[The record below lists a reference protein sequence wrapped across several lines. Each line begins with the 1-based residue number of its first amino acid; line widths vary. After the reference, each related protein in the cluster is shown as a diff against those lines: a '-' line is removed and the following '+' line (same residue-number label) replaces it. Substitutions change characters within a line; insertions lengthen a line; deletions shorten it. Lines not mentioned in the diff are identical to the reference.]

1 MNYKYLVTIF
11 TPTYNRAELLKRL
24 YESLKE
30 QSDKDFEWI
39 IVDDGSKDNTKEVV
53 QGFIKEKIIPIKYLK
68 KENEGKHIAINVG
81 CDMAEGELFFIVDSD
96 DYIPKE
102 AIEEVKRDWEKY
114 RNNTGIAG
122 LVYLKKWQNGNLMG
136 RRFEKN
142 EFISNHVEEYN
153 KSSNWGEK
161 AEILKTEIVKKYK
174 FPKYDNEKYIGE
186 NVLWVEV
193 SRKYNLV
200 YINKV
205 IYIAEYLEAGLTM
218 SGRKLRIENPLGS
231 MKSAEVLM
239 KKDINLKIRFKNYW
253 LYSTYGF
260 FAKIKT
266 KDLYKNVESKLML
279 TITIPLGFL
288 LYLYWEKKCYKGEKK

>member
-11 TPTYNRAELLKRL
+11 TPTYNRARLLKRL

-122 LVYLKKWQNGNLMG
+122 LVYLKAWKNGNLMG
-136 RRFEKN
+136 RKFEKD
-142 EFISNHVEEYN
+142 EFISNHVKEYN
-153 KSSNWGEK
+153 KGGVWGEK
-161 AEILKTEIVKKYK
+161 LKILRTEIFRKNK
-174 FPKYDNEKYIGE
+174 FPKYENEKYVGE
-186 NVLWVEV
+186 HVLWIEV
-193 SRKYNLV
+193 SRKYDLV

-205 IYIAEYLEAGLTM
+205 LYIAEYLEDGLTM
-218 SGRKLRIENPLGS
+218 AGRKLRIENPLGGI
-231 MKSAEVLM
+231 KGAQVLM
-239 KKDINLKIRFKNYW
+239 QKDMCLKLRIKNNL
-253 LYSTYGF
+253 LYSSYSF
-260 FAKIKT
+260 FAERTLKEI
-266 KDLYKNVESKLML
+266 YKGAVQK
-279 TITIPLGFL
+279 FL
-288 LYLYWEKKCYKGEKK
+288 LTLELPFGYVLYRYWKKKFL

>member
-102 AIEEVKRDWEKY
+102 AIEEVKRDWKKY

-122 LVYLKKWQNGNLMG
+122 LVYLKAWENGNLMG
-136 RRFEKN
+136 RKFEKD
-142 EFISNHVEEYN
+142 EFISNHVKEYN
-153 KSSNWGEK
+153 KGGVWGEK
-161 AEILKTEIVKKYK
+161 LKILRTEIFRKNK
-174 FPKYDNEKYIGE
+174 FPKYENEKYVGE
-186 NVLWVEV
+186 HVLWIEV
-193 SRKYNLV
+193 SRKYDLV

-205 IYIAEYLEAGLTM
+205 LYIAEYLEDGLTM
-218 SGRKLRIENPLGS
+218 AGRKLRIENPLGGI
-231 MKSAEVLM
+231 KGAQVLM
-239 KKDINLKIRFKNYW
+239 QKDMCLKLRIKNNL
-253 LYSTYGF
+253 LYSAYSF
-260 FAKIKT
+260 FAEKSIK
-266 KDLYKNVESKLML
+266 E
-279 TITIPLGFL
+279 I
-288 LYLYWEKKCYKGEKK
+288 YKGAVEKSLLTLELPFGYVLYRYWKKKFEK

>member
-102 AIEEVKRDWEKY
+102 AIEEVKRDWKKY

-122 LVYLKKWQNGNLMG
+122 LVYLKAWENGNLMG
-136 RRFEKN
+136 RKFEKD
-142 EFISNHVEEYN
+142 EFISNHVKEYN
-153 KSSNWGEK
+153 KGGVWGEK
-161 AEILKTEIVKKYK
+161 LKILRTEIFRKNK
-174 FPKYDNEKYIGE
+174 FPKYENEKYVGE
-186 NVLWVEV
+186 HVLWIEV
-193 SRKYNLV
+193 SRKYDLV

-205 IYIAEYLEAGLTM
+205 LYIAEYLEDGLTM
-218 SGRKLRIENPLGS
+218 AGRKLRIENPLGGI
-231 MKSAEVLM
+231 KGAQVLM
-239 KKDINLKIRFKNYW
+239 QKDMCLKQTIYFILLIHFLQKKVLKKSIR
-253 LYSTYGF
+253 GQ
-260 FAKIKT
+260 
-266 KDLYKNVESKLML
+266 
-279 TITIPLGFL
+279 
-288 LYLYWEKKCYKGEKK
+288 

>member
-39 IVDDGSKDNTKEVV
+39 IVDDGSKDNTEEVV
-53 QGFIKEKIIPIKYLK
+53 EAFIKEKIIPIKYLK

-102 AIEEVKRDWEKY
+102 AIEEVKRDWKKY

-122 LVYLKKWQNGNLMG
+122 LVYLKAWKNGNLMG
-136 RRFEKN
+136 RKFEKD
-142 EFISNHVEEYN
+142 EFISNHVKEYN
-153 KSSNWGEK
+153 KGGVWGEK
-161 AEILKTEIVKKYK
+161 LKILRTEIFRKNK
-174 FPKYDNEKYIGE
+174 FPKYENEKYVGE
-186 NVLWVEV
+186 HVLWIEV
-193 SRKYNLV
+193 SRKYDLV

-205 IYIAEYLEAGLTM
+205 LYIAEYLEDGLTM
-218 SGRKLRIENPLGS
+218 AGRKLRIENPLGGI
-231 MKSAEVLM
+231 KGAQVLM
-239 KKDINLKIRFKNYW
+239 QKDMCLKLRIKNNL
-253 LYSTYGF
+253 LYSSYSF
-260 FAKIKT
+260 FAERTLKEI
-266 KDLYKNVESKLML
+266 YKGAVQK
-279 TITIPLGFL
+279 FL
-288 LYLYWEKKCYKGEKK
+288 LTLELPFGYVLYRYWKKKFL

>member
-11 TPTYNRAELLKRL
+11 TPTYNRARLLKRL

-102 AIEEVKRDWEKY
+102 AIEEVKRDWKKY

-122 LVYLKKWQNGNLMG
+122 LVYLKAWKNGNLMG
-136 RRFEKN
+136 RKFEKD
-142 EFISNHVEEYN
+142 EFISNHVKEYN
-153 KSSNWGEK
+153 KGGVWGEK
-161 AEILKTEIVKKYK
+161 LKILRTEIFRKNK
-174 FPKYDNEKYIGE
+174 FPKYENEKYVGE
-186 NVLWVEV
+186 HVLWIQV
-193 SRKYNLV
+193 SRKYDLV

-205 IYIAEYLEAGLTM
+205 LYIAEYLEDGLTM
-218 SGRKLRIENPLGS
+218 AGRKLRIENPLGGI
-231 MKSAEVLM
+231 KGAQVLM
-239 KKDINLKIRFKNYW
+239 QKDMCLKLRIKNNL
-253 LYSTYGF
+253 LYSAYSF
-260 FAKIKT
+260 FAEKSIK
-266 KDLYKNVESKLML
+266 E
-279 TITIPLGFL
+279 I
-288 LYLYWEKKCYKGEKK
+288 YKGAVEKYLLTLELPFGYVLYRYWKKKIEK

>member
-11 TPTYNRAELLKRL
+11 TPTYNRARLLKRL

-102 AIEEVKRDWEKY
+102 AIEEVKRDWKKY

-122 LVYLKKWQNGNLMG
+122 LVYLKAWKNGNLMG
-136 RRFEKN
+136 RKFEKD
-142 EFISNHVEEYN
+142 EFISNHVKEYN
-153 KSSNWGEK
+153 KGGVWGEK
-161 AEILKTEIVKKYK
+161 LKILRTEIFRKNK
-174 FPKYDNEKYIGE
+174 FPKYENEKYVGE
-186 NVLWVEV
+186 HVLWIQV
-193 SRKYNLV
+193 SRKYDLV

-205 IYIAEYLEAGLTM
+205 LYIAEYLEDGLTM
-218 SGRKLRIENPLGS
+218 AGRKLRIENPLGGI
-231 MKSAEVLM
+231 KGAQVLM
-239 KKDINLKIRFKNYW
+239 QKDMCLKLRIKNNL
-253 LYSTYGF
+253 LYSAYSF
-260 FAKIKT
+260 FAEKSIK
-266 KDLYKNVESKLML
+266 E
-279 TITIPLGFL
+279 I
-288 LYLYWEKKCYKGEKK
+288 YKGAVEKSLLTLELPFGYVLYRYWKKKFEK

>member
-11 TPTYNRAELLKRL
+11 TPTYNRARLLKRL

-102 AIEEVKRDWEKY
+102 AIEEVKRDWKKY

-122 LVYLKKWQNGNLMG
+122 LVYLKAWKNGNLMG
-136 RRFEKN
+136 RKFEKD
-142 EFISNHVEEYN
+142 EFISNHVKEYN
-153 KSSNWGEK
+153 KGGVWGEK
-161 AEILKTEIVKKYK
+161 LKILRTEIFRKNK
-174 FPKYDNEKYIGE
+174 FPKYENEKYVGE
-186 NVLWVEV
+186 HVLWIQV
-193 SRKYNLV
+193 SRKYDLV

-205 IYIAEYLEAGLTM
+205 LYIAEYLEDGLTM
-218 SGRKLRIENPLGS
+218 AGRKLRIENPLGGI
-231 MKSAEVLM
+231 KGAQVLM
-239 KKDINLKIRFKNYW
+239 QKDMCLKLRIKNNL
-253 LYSTYGF
+253 LYSAYSF
-260 FAKIKT
+260 FAEKSIK
-266 KDLYKNVESKLML
+266 E
-279 TITIPLGFL
+279 I
-288 LYLYWEKKCYKGEKK
+288 YKGAVEKSLLTLELPFGYVLYRYWKK

>member
-102 AIEEVKRDWEKY
+102 AIEEVKRDWKKY

-122 LVYLKKWQNGNLMG
+122 LVYLKAWKNGNLMG
-136 RRFEKN
+136 RKFEKD
-142 EFISNHVEEYN
+142 EFISNHVKEYN
-153 KSSNWGEK
+153 KGGVWGEK
-161 AEILKTEIVKKYK
+161 LKILRTEIFRKNK
-174 FPKYDNEKYIGE
+174 FPKYENEKYVGE
-186 NVLWVEV
+186 HVLWIEV
-193 SRKYNLV
+193 SRKYDLV

-205 IYIAEYLEAGLTM
+205 LYIAEYLEDGLTM
-218 SGRKLRIENPLGS
+218 AGRKLRIENPLGGI
-231 MKSAEVLM
+231 KGAQVLM
-239 KKDINLKIRFKNYW
+239 QKDMCLKLRIKNNL
-253 LYSTYGF
+253 LYSSYSF
-260 FAKIKT
+260 FAERTLKEI
-266 KDLYKNVESKLML
+266 YKGAVQK
-279 TITIPLGFL
+279 FL
-288 LYLYWEKKCYKGEKK
+288 LTLELPFGYVLYRYWKKKFL

>member
-11 TPTYNRAELLKRL
+11 TPTYNRARLLKRL

-102 AIEEVKRDWEKY
+102 AIEEVKRDWKKY

-122 LVYLKKWQNGNLMG
+122 LVYLKAWKNGNLMG
-136 RRFEKN
+136 RKFEKD
-142 EFISNHVEEYN
+142 EFISNHVKEYN
-153 KSSNWGEK
+153 KGGVWGEK
-161 AEILKTEIVKKYK
+161 LKILRTEIFRKNK
-174 FPKYDNEKYIGE
+174 FPKYENEKYVGE
-186 NVLWVEV
+186 HVLWIQV
-193 SRKYNLV
+193 SRKYDLV

-205 IYIAEYLEAGLTM
+205 LYIAEYLEDGLTM
-218 SGRKLRIENPLGS
+218 AGRKLRIENPLGGI
-231 MKSAEVLM
+231 KGAQVLM
-239 KKDINLKIRFKNYW
+239 QKDMCLKLRIKNNL
-253 LYSTYGF
+253 LYSAYSF
-260 FAKIKT
+260 FAEKSIK
-266 KDLYKNVESKLML
+266 E
-279 TITIPLGFL
+279 I
-288 LYLYWEKKCYKGEKK
+288 YKGAVEKSLLTLELPFGYVLYRYWKKKIEK

>member
-102 AIEEVKRDWEKY
+102 AIEEVKRDWKKY

-122 LVYLKKWQNGNLMG
+122 LVYLKAWKNGNLMG
-136 RRFEKN
+136 RKFEKD
-142 EFISNHVEEYN
+142 EFISNHVKEYN
-153 KSSNWGEK
+153 KGGVWGEK
-161 AEILKTEIVKKYK
+161 LKILRTEIFRKNK
-174 FPKYDNEKYIGE
+174 FPKYENEKYVGE
-186 NVLWVEV
+186 HVLWIEV
-193 SRKYNLV
+193 SRKYDLV

-205 IYIAEYLEAGLTM
+205 LYIAEYLEDGLTM
-218 SGRKLRIENPLGS
+218 AGRKLRIENPLGGI
-231 MKSAEVLM
+231 KGAQVLM
-239 KKDINLKIRFKNYW
+239 QKDMCLKLRIKNNL
-253 LYSTYGF
+253 LYSAYSF
-260 FAKIKT
+260 FAEKSIK
-266 KDLYKNVESKLML
+266 E
-279 TITIPLGFL
+279 I
-288 LYLYWEKKCYKGEKK
+288 YKGAVEKSLLTLELPFGYVLYRYWKKKIEK

>member
-11 TPTYNRAELLKRL
+11 TPTYNRARLLKRL

-102 AIEEVKRDWEKY
+102 AIEEVKRDWKKY

-122 LVYLKKWQNGNLMG
+122 LVYLKAWKNGNLMG
-136 RRFEKN
+136 RKFEKD
-142 EFISNHVEEYN
+142 EFISNHVKEYN
-153 KSSNWGEK
+153 KGGVWGEK
-161 AEILKTEIVKKYK
+161 LKILRTEIFRKNK
-174 FPKYDNEKYIGE
+174 FPKYENEKYVGE
-186 NVLWVEV
+186 HVLWIQV
-193 SRKYNLV
+193 SRKYDLV

-205 IYIAEYLEAGLTM
+205 LYIAEYLEDGLTM
-218 SGRKLRIENPLGS
+218 AGRKLRIENPLGGI
-231 MKSAEVLM
+231 KGAQVLM
-239 KKDINLKIRFKNYW
+239 QKDMCLKLRIKNNL
-253 LYSTYGF
+253 LYSAYSF
-260 FAKIKT
+260 FAEKSIKEIYRGAVEKSLLTLELPFGYVLYRYWKKKI
-266 KDLYKNVESKLML
+266 
-279 TITIPLGFL
+279 
-288 LYLYWEKKCYKGEKK
+288 EK

>member
-102 AIEEVKRDWEKY
+102 AIEEVKRDWKKY

-122 LVYLKKWQNGNLMG
+122 LVYLKAWKNGNLTG
-136 RRFEKN
+136 RKFEKD
-142 EFISNHVEEYN
+142 EFISNHVKEYN
-153 KSSNWGEK
+153 KGGVWGEK
-161 AEILKTEIVKKYK
+161 LKILRTEIFRKNK
-174 FPKYDNEKYIGE
+174 FPKYENEKYVGE
-186 NVLWVEV
+186 HVLWIEV
-193 SRKYNLV
+193 SRKYDLV

-205 IYIAEYLEAGLTM
+205 LYIAEYLEDGLTM
-218 SGRKLRIENPLGS
+218 AGRKLRIENPLGGI
-231 MKSAEVLM
+231 KGAQVLM
-239 KKDINLKIRFKNYW
+239 QKDMCLKLRIKNNL
-253 LYSTYGF
+253 LYSSYSF
-260 FAKIKT
+260 FAERTLKEI
-266 KDLYKNVESKLML
+266 YKGAVQK
-279 TITIPLGFL
+279 FL
-288 LYLYWEKKCYKGEKK
+288 LTLELPFGYVLYRYWKKKFL

>member
-39 IVDDGSKDNTKEVV
+39 IVDDGSKDNTEEVV
-53 QGFIKEKIIPIKYLK
+53 QGFIKEKSIPIKYLK

-102 AIEEVKRDWEKY
+102 AIEEVKRDWKKY

-122 LVYLKKWQNGNLMG
+122 LVYLKAWKNGNLMG
-136 RRFEKN
+136 RKFEKD
-142 EFISNHVEEYN
+142 EFISNHVKEYN
-153 KSSNWGEK
+153 KGGVWGEK
-161 AEILKTEIVKKYK
+161 LKILRTEIFRKNK
-174 FPKYDNEKYIGE
+174 FPKYENEKYVGE
-186 NVLWVEV
+186 HVLWIQV
-193 SRKYNLV
+193 SRKYDLV

-205 IYIAEYLEAGLTM
+205 LYIAEYLEDGLTM
-218 SGRKLRIENPLGS
+218 AGRKLRIENPLGGI
-231 MKSAEVLM
+231 KGAQVLM
-239 KKDINLKIRFKNYW
+239 QKDMCLKLRIKNNL
-253 LYSTYGF
+253 LYSAYSF
-260 FAKIKT
+260 FAEKSIK
-266 KDLYKNVESKLML
+266 E
-279 TITIPLGFL
+279 I
-288 LYLYWEKKCYKGEKK
+288 YKGAVEKSLLTLELPFGYVLYRYWKKKIEK

>member
-11 TPTYNRAELLKRL
+11 TPTYNRARLLKSL

-122 LVYLKKWQNGNLMG
+122 LVYLKAWKNGNLMG
-136 RRFEKN
+136 RKFEKD
-142 EFISNHVEEYN
+142 EFISNHVKEYN
-153 KSSNWGEK
+153 KGGVWGEK
-161 AEILKTEIVKKYK
+161 LKILRTEIFRKNK
-174 FPKYDNEKYIGE
+174 FPKYENEKYVGE
-186 NVLWVEV
+186 HVLWIEV
-193 SRKYNLV
+193 SRKYDLV

-205 IYIAEYLEAGLTM
+205 LYIAEYLEDGLTM
-218 SGRKLRIENPLGS
+218 AGRKLRIENPLGGI
-231 MKSAEVLM
+231 KGAQVLM
-239 KKDINLKIRFKNYW
+239 QKDMCLKLRIKNNL
-253 LYSTYGF
+253 LYSSYSF
-260 FAKIKT
+260 FAERTLKEI
-266 KDLYKNVESKLML
+266 YKGAVQK
-279 TITIPLGFL
+279 FL
-288 LYLYWEKKCYKGEKK
+288 LTLELPFGYVLYRYWKKKFL

>member
-1 MNYKYLVTIF
+1 MNYKYLATVF
-11 TPTYNRAELLKRL
+11 TPTYNRARLLKRL

-102 AIEEVKRDWEKY
+102 AIEEVKRDWKKY

-122 LVYLKKWQNGNLMG
+122 LVYLKAWKNGNLMG
-136 RRFEKN
+136 RKFEKD
-142 EFISNHVEEYN
+142 EFISNHVKEYN
-153 KSSNWGEK
+153 KGGVWGEK
-161 AEILKTEIVKKYK
+161 LKILRTEIFRKNK
-174 FPKYDNEKYIGE
+174 FPKYENEKYVGE
-186 NVLWVEV
+186 HVLWIEV
-193 SRKYNLV
+193 SRKYDLV

-205 IYIAEYLEAGLTM
+205 LYIAEYLEDGLTM
-218 SGRKLRIENPLGS
+218 AGRKLRIENPLGGI
-231 MKSAEVLM
+231 KGAQVLM
-239 KKDINLKIRFKNYW
+239 QKDMCLKLRIKNNL
-253 LYSTYGF
+253 LYSAYSF
-260 FAKIKT
+260 FAEKSIK
-266 KDLYKNVESKLML
+266 E
-279 TITIPLGFL
+279 I
-288 LYLYWEKKCYKGEKK
+288 YKGAVEKSLLTLELPFGYVLYRYWKKKFL

>member
-11 TPTYNRAELLKRL
+11 TTTYNRAELLKRL

-102 AIEEVKRDWEKY
+102 AIEEVKRDWKKY

-122 LVYLKKWQNGNLMG
+122 LVYLKAWKNGNLMG
-136 RRFEKN
+136 RKFEKD
-142 EFISNHVEEYN
+142 EFISNHVKEYN
-153 KSSNWGEK
+153 KGGVWGEK
-161 AEILKTEIVKKYK
+161 LKILRTEIFRKNK
-174 FPKYDNEKYIGE
+174 FPKYENEKYVGE
-186 NVLWVEV
+186 HVLWIEV
-193 SRKYNLV
+193 SRKYDLV

-205 IYIAEYLEAGLTM
+205 LYIAEYLEDGLTM
-218 SGRKLRIENPLGS
+218 AGRKLRIENPLGGI
-231 MKSAEVLM
+231 KGAQVLM
-239 KKDINLKIRFKNYW
+239 QKDMCLKLRIKNNL
-253 LYSTYGF
+253 LYSSYSF
-260 FAKIKT
+260 FAERTLKEI
-266 KDLYKNVESKLML
+266 YKGAVQK
-279 TITIPLGFL
+279 FL
-288 LYLYWEKKCYKGEKK
+288 LTLELPFGYVLYRYWKKKFL

>member
-11 TPTYNRAELLKRL
+11 TPTYNRARLLKRL

-39 IVDDGSKDNTKEVV
+39 IVDDGSKDNTEEVV

-122 LVYLKKWQNGNLMG
+122 LVYLKAWENGNLMG
-136 RRFEKN
+136 RKFEKD
-142 EFISNHVEEYN
+142 EFISNHVKEYN
-153 KSSNWGEK
+153 KGGVWGEK
-161 AEILKTEIVKKYK
+161 LKILRTEIFRKNK
-174 FPKYDNEKYIGE
+174 FPKYENEKYVGE
-186 NVLWVEV
+186 HVLWIEV
-193 SRKYNLV
+193 SRKYDLV

-205 IYIAEYLEAGLTM
+205 LYIAEYLEDGLTM
-218 SGRKLRIENPLGS
+218 AGRKLRIENPLGGI
-231 MKSAEVLM
+231 KGAQVLM
-239 KKDINLKIRFKNYW
+239 QKDMCLKLRIKNNL
-253 LYSTYGF
+253 LYSAYSF
-260 FAKIKT
+260 FAKKSIK
-266 KDLYKNVESKLML
+266 E
-279 TITIPLGFL
+279 I
-288 LYLYWEKKCYKGEKK
+288 YKGAVEKSLFTLELPFGYVLYRYWKKKFEK

>member
-11 TPTYNRAELLKRL
+11 TPTYNRARLLKRL

-102 AIEEVKRDWEKY
+102 AIEEVKRDWKKY

-122 LVYLKKWQNGNLMG
+122 LVYLKAWENGNLMG
-136 RRFEKN
+136 RKFEKD
-142 EFISNHVEEYN
+142 EFISNHVKEYN
-153 KSSNWGEK
+153 KGGVWGEK
-161 AEILKTEIVKKYK
+161 LKILRTEIFRKNK
-174 FPKYDNEKYIGE
+174 FPKYENEKYVGE
-186 NVLWVEV
+186 HVLWIEV
-193 SRKYNLV
+193 SRKYDLV

-205 IYIAEYLEAGLTM
+205 LYIAEYLEDGLTM
-218 SGRKLRIENPLGS
+218 AGRKLRIENPLGGI
-231 MKSAEVLM
+231 KGAQVLM
-239 KKDINLKIRFKNYW
+239 QKDMCLKLRIKNNL
-253 LYSTYGF
+253 LYSSYSF
-260 FAKIKT
+260 FAERTLKEI
-266 KDLYKNVESKLML
+266 YKGAVQK
-279 TITIPLGFL
+279 FL
-288 LYLYWEKKCYKGEKK
+288 LTLELPFGYVLYRYWKKKFL

>member
-53 QGFIKEKIIPIKYLK
+53 LGFIKEKIIPIKYLK

-102 AIEEVKRDWEKY
+102 AIEEVKRDWKKY

-122 LVYLKKWQNGNLMG
+122 LVYLKAWKNGNLMG
-136 RRFEKN
+136 RKFEKD
-142 EFISNHVEEYN
+142 EFISNHVKEYN
-153 KSSNWGEK
+153 KGGVWGEK
-161 AEILKTEIVKKYK
+161 LKILRTEIFRKNK
-174 FPKYDNEKYIGE
+174 FPKYENEKYVGE
-186 NVLWVEV
+186 HVLWIEV
-193 SRKYNLV
+193 SRKYDLV

-205 IYIAEYLEAGLTM
+205 LYIAEYLEDGLTM
-218 SGRKLRIENPLGS
+218 AGRKLRIENPLGGI
-231 MKSAEVLM
+231 KGAQVLM
-239 KKDINLKIRFKNYW
+239 QKDMCLKLRIKNNL
-253 LYSTYGF
+253 LYSSYSF
-260 FAKIKT
+260 FAERTLKEI
-266 KDLYKNVESKLML
+266 YKGAVQK
-279 TITIPLGFL
+279 FL
-288 LYLYWEKKCYKGEKK
+288 LTLELPFGYVLYRYWKKKFL